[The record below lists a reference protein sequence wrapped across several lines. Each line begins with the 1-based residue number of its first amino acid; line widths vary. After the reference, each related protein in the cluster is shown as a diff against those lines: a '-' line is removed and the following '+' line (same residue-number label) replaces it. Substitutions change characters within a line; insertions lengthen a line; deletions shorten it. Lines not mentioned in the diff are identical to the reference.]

1 MQASYAVKKE
11 GKPCNLI
18 ELIKNDDVFAAV
30 KDKLDDL
37 LNPKDFIGRSP
48 EQVVDFV
55 NGEVRP
61 IIDANREILGEH
73 SVIEV

>member
-1 MQASYAVKKE
+1 MFPLQQFHREMVQ
-11 GKPCNLI
+11 
-18 ELIKNDDVFAAV
+18 NDDVFAAV